1 MCDNFAAI
9 ICVCVNVFVCKEQE
23 GGGHVRGCGCAWVR
37 GMGLRLCME
46 MCGAVHE
53 NVWPVLSF
61 LSLAIWYQCNLVP
74 MQSSEGP
81 NL

>member
-1 MCDNFAAI
+1 M
-9 ICVCVNVFVCKEQE
+9 
-23 GGGHVRGCGCAWVR
+23 RGCGCAWVR